1 MIRASTFDRVL
12 LRPRSTGL
20 QLMGQELQLRR
31 IGRFAQGI
39 LVLVWAWQELGLGL
53 DPARQSVLRLV
64 GSGGNDVLLDYGDDG
79 DPQLPH
85 PRRQLYG
92 AVSDLHL
99 PDNFRRFFTWIV
111 PLACIT
117 YYPALAIIGRIDP
130 KSTSIG
136 WVTPLA
142 SPIFLLISLRLWR
155 FGVSHYRSTGS

>member
-1 MIRASTFDRVL
+1 
-12 LRPRSTGL
+12 
-20 QLMGQELQLRR
+20 MGQELQLRR

-117 YYPALAIIGRIDP
+117 YYPALAIISRIDP
-130 KSTSIG
+130 KSTSIA